1 MSNMHRLYDERTGI
15 IICYEFYEGDIE
27 IYTADAVFQ
36 GTNICPAPS
45 DVCLPD
51 KRSLEQMYYDIV
63 KEYLLENAFME
74 DID

>member
-1 MSNMHRLYDERTGI
+1 MPNLHRLYDERTSI

-27 IYTADAVFQ
+27 IYPAECVFQ

-51 KRSLEQMYYDIV
+51 KRSLEQMYYDTV

>member
-1 MSNMHRLYDERTGI
+1 MFNMHRLYDERTGI
-15 IICYEFYEGDIE
+15 ILCYEFYEGDILV
-27 IYTADAVFQ
+27 YTQDCVFQ

-51 KRSLEQMYYDIV
+51 KHSLKQMYYDIV